1 MEWGNDART
10 RPFDPQYNIIYPQ
23 NKCAF
28 SSVRNETQLPS
39 FLDSIRTRHISRE
52 RVPKKK
58 ELNLVSVLNLE
69 CRSTGCPVNS
79 GSDVMAE

>member
-10 RPFDPQYNIIYPQ
+10 RPFDPHY
-23 NKCAF
+23 KCAF

-39 FLDSIRTRHISRE
+39 FLDRIRILHISRE

-69 CRSTGCPVNS
+69 CRSTGCPVNR
-79 GSDVMAE
+79 GLDVMAE